1 MSKKRKRDG
10 TEVDV
15 DLVSIYNNLAH
26 EHESVRLK
34 AAQQLLSK
42 AFSDAST
49 EDQVRAILRRLF
61 RGLSSSRKAARLGF
75 AVALTECLSQLKV
88 SNLETS
94 FRPSEVVDIF
104 EAATEPEGGARG
116 QEERDYYFGRVFG
129 AGAIIQSGILFV
141 AEDRSLWK
149 KLLVLLCGIALK
161 KPWLRQE
168 CGWTLFQFCAS
179 VPADTA
185 TLQPFIED
193 VIAVL
198 NEHKLIRTPEGVAIW
213 LAAKQSLPHAN
224 LSKHVW
230 KHSHPLASKDVKN
243 LAEVMKNARTQQLD
257 DEHGAQGSTSWSAS
271 LHFAWA
277 VVLGSLYQKH
287 EQGHPN
293 GVSTASTSHDL
304 ISFAEFWK
312 AAVDEGLLAAGSSN
326 ERKLWG
332 ILLVAQA
339 ASTAPA
345 ALLCDT
351 LSPNA
356 LHVLMLAFTSEG
368 RYLHKIAQGAL
379 QQLEKRIKAERW
391 HSAANAPG
399 DCLAAILEATDYAD
413 FDQAT
418 KSKICPTLLDK
429 GDQRHSLSQLRRL
442 QTALRAHTDPAT
454 IRKSK
459 HLITL
464 EYKLLAACI
473 RKLDS
478 DQGDDAKS
486 MVAEILGHGLHR
498 IDDEP
503 EQLRQ
508 HVRDRNAAA
517 FEQLVKAGSSGQ
529 SLFSRVLSI
538 QDLLADLSDPAI
550 RQVLETA
557 AKRVRKLEKAE
568 KKHAQQQENAKA
580 KSRNSS
586 LSDGYKL
593 LYSLVAF
600 DIYNGEQE
608 SIEIMQDLLEVV
620 LPDMKSENPSTDPLI
635 EILLSFSSR
644 PSRFLRTLT
653 PIIFESIASGISSS
667 GIASLTRVLA
677 SKENSQGQQEIF
689 EAADDAESAMDVDGS
704 EEEGSG
710 DSDDEEAE
718 ELDSDVELVNA
729 DHRSEEHSS
738 DERSSS
744 GSSSGAE
751 DDGEEDD
758 ELAAFDAA
766 LAAALGPAKANGT
779 ANGNEEDPGSDSD
792 SDMDDDQM
800 MALDEKLSEVFRAR
814 NLSSKPD
821 KKKAARDAK
830 DTIVNFK
837 NRVLD
842 LMDVYVKHQHLSP
855 AAVGLILPLLVSI
868 RTTQTKQIAERSAKI
883 LKDLC
888 TRCKGQNVPV
898 LQLSELDESGSS
910 ALKLLQDVH
919 DEACLEASNIHSSAA
934 SQASILLSKVLIR
947 SGIGIARVTAVYAA
961 TTTRMLTDAKCK
973 VQPSFFTD
981 WNNWC
986 VSARVWTTKL
996 LA

>member
-15 DLVSIYNNLAH
+15 DLVTIYNDLAH

-49 EDQVRAILRRLF
+49 EDQVRTILKRLF

-75 AVALTECLSQLKV
+75 AVALTECLCQLRT
-88 SNLETS
+88 SNFES
-94 FRPSEVVDIF
+94 NFRPSEVVDIF

-129 AGAIIQSGILFV
+129 AGALIQSGVLFV
-141 AEDRSLWK
+141 GEDRTLWK

-168 CGWTLFQFCAS
+168 CGWTLYQFCAS
-179 VPADTA
+179 GLAGT
-185 TLQPFIED
+185 TNLQAFVED
-193 VIAVL
+193 VIVVL

-213 LAAKQSLPHAN
+213 LAAKQNVPHAN

-230 KHSHPLASKDVKN
+230 KHSHPLAAKDVKN
-243 LAEVMKNARTQQLD
+243 IAEVMKNARTQQSD

-271 LHFAWA
+271 LHFAWT
-277 VVLGSLYQKH
+277 VVLASLYHKR
-287 EQGHPN
+287 EQGHAN
-293 GVSTASTSHDL
+293 GVSTANTSHDL

-312 AAVDEGLLAAGSSN
+312 VVVDESLLTAGGSN

-332 ILLVAQA
+332 MLLVTQA

-379 QQLEKRIKAERW
+379 HQLEKRIKAERW
-391 HSAANAPG
+391 HTAINAPG
-399 DCLAAILEATDYAD
+399 DCLAAILEATEYAD
-413 FDQAT
+413 FDLAT
-418 KSKICPTLLDK
+418 KSKICATLLDK
-429 GDQRHSLSQLRRL
+429 GDQRHTLSQLRRL
-442 QTALRAHTDPAT
+442 QITLRARTDSAT

-459 HLITL
+459 HLISL

-473 RKLDS
+473 RSLDS
-478 DQGDDAKS
+478 DAGEDTNSIVSD
-486 MVAEILGHGLHR
+486 ILKEGIHR
-498 IDDEP
+498 TDNEP
-503 EQLRQ
+503 DQLRQ

-517 FEQLVKAGSSGQ
+517 FEQLVKSGPAGQ
-529 SLFSRVLSI
+529 SLFSTILSI
-538 QDLLADLSDPAI
+538 QDLLAELSDPTI
-550 RQVLETA
+550 REVLESA
-557 AKRVRKLEKAE
+557 ANRLRKLEKAQ
-568 KKHAQQQENAKA
+568 KKQVQRREHSEA
-580 KSRNSS
+580 KSGGSA
-586 LSDGYKL
+586 LSNGYKL

-600 DIYNGEQE
+600 DIYNGEQD
-608 SIEIMQDLLEVV
+608 SIEVMQDLLEAT
-620 LPDMKSENPSTDPLI
+620 LPDMKSENPSTDPLV

-644 PSRFLRTLT
+644 PSRLLRALT
-653 PIIFESIASGISSS
+653 PIIFESIASGITSS

-677 SKENSQGQQEIF
+677 TKENAQGQQEMF
-689 EAADDAESAMDVDGS
+689 EAADDAESVM
-704 EEEGSG
+704 
-710 DSDDEEAE
+710 DSDDPDGETEEADD
-718 ELDSDVELVNA
+718 LDSDVEVVDVDQL
-729 DHRSEEHSS
+729 SEDDSQGDGSS
-738 DERSSS
+738 ASSSS
-744 GSSSGAE
+744 GVEG
-751 DDGEEDD
+751 DEEEGD
-758 ELAAFDAA
+758 ELAAFEAA
-766 LAAALGPAKANGT
+766 LAAALGPAKGNGI
-779 ANGNEEDPGSDSD
+779 ANGNDEDSDSDSD
-792 SDMDDDQM
+792 SDMDDEQM

-814 NLSSKPD
+814 NLSGKPD
-821 KKKAARDAK
+821 KKKAARDAR

-842 LMDVYVKHQHLSP
+842 LMEVYVKHQHQSP
-855 AAVGLILPLLVSI
+855 SAVGLILPLLVSI
-868 RTTQTKQIAERSAKI
+868 RTTQTKQVAERSAKV
-883 LKDLC
+883 LKELC
-888 TRCKGQNVPV
+888 TRCKGQNVPI
-898 LQLSELDESGSS
+898 LQLSDREESGSS

-934 SQASILLSKVLIR
+934 SQASILLSKVLIK
-947 SGIGIARVTAVYAA
+947 SGINIATVVAVYAG

-973 VQPSFFTD
+973 VQPSLFTD

-986 VSARVWTTKL
+986 VSARAWTTKL
-996 LA
+996 VP